1 MRKLAAML
9 VLVIGIGA
17 DGALYAASAVAAS
30 STSSDVAA
38 TKIIQHVQHR
48 VQVQPDPFVFA
59 H

>member
-9 VLVIGIGA
+9 ILVIGIGA
-17 DGALYAASAVAAS
+17 DGTLYAASASAATPTTASVAAM
-30 STSSDVAA
+30 
-38 TKIIQHVQHR
+38 KIVKHAHHR